1 MSHPAAPFIPL
12 FPEEEIPFI
21 LQAVL
26 RCGKQIRKNAPRE
39 REDPITDRLRAL
51 LDRDPVMRSR
61 PVEIQREVSI
71 YDRKKFKVKQL
82 GRTDIVFLFSTGVNK
97 PWPYYTIECKRLYV
111 TRLDARV
118 DTLIDQYVTSHQ
130 GMRCFIDQRYAT
142 DLSYGAMLG
151 YVFDGDVTK
160 ARDQVAQFIR
170 RHYVDLQVQ
179 GEGEMLPSGLQIEGV
194 HETRHLIGDKDFV
207 IHHLFI
213 AV

>member
-1 MSHPAAPFIPL
+1 MTSPAASFIPL

-26 RCGKQIRKNAPRE
+26 RCGKLVWKKTPRE

-51 LDRDPVMRSR
+51 LDRDSVMRSR

-118 DTLIDQYVTSHQ
+118 DSLIAEYVTSHQ
-130 GMRCFIDQRYAT
+130 GMRCFVDQRYAT
-142 DLSYGAMLG
+142 DLGHGAMLG
-151 YVFDGDVTK
+151 YVFDGEVAK
-160 ARDQVAQFIR
+160 ARDQVAQSIR
-170 RHYVDLQVQ
+170 KHHVALKAQR
-179 GEGEMLPSGLQIEGV
+179 EGEMLPSGLQIEDV
-194 HETRHLIGDKDFV
+194 HETRHLIGGKDFV